1 MLGDIIQL
9 TFEICD
15 YRDCDEKCMDYLMDI
30 GFECSIVFNNKRY
43 SELWIT
49 LYNICNE
56 IGEQTSPF
64 YLDK

>member
-30 GFECSIVFNNKRY
+30 DFEYHNKRY